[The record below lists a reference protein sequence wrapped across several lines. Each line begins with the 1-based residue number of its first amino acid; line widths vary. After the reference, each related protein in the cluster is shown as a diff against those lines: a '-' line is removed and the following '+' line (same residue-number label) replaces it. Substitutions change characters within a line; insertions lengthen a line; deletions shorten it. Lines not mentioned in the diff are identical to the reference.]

1 MWKCDLLLHRRKKK
15 ALKILYDQMGEIRYS
30 SFQNFERTIFETTGL
45 FDQPICSQL
54 FPADTI
60 YSENNGKA
68 CT

>member
-1 MWKCDLLLHRRKKK
+1 
-15 ALKILYDQMGEIRYS
+15 MGEIRYS